1 VGMLAF
7 VASFSDFLM
16 AQIVLQDPDKW
27 TLAVGLYQFVAVQ
40 FGENWG
46 VFTAG
51 AVIAAAPVVLLFIV
65 LQRYIVSGISG
76 AVKG

>member
-1 VGMLAF
+1 
-7 VASFSDFLM
+7 M
-16 AQIVLQDPDKW
+16 AQIVLQDPQKW
-27 TLAVGLYQFVAVQ
+27 TLAVGLYQFVSVQ

-51 AVIAAAPVVLLFIV
+51 AVIAAAPVVLLFII
-65 LQRYIVSGISG
+65 LQRYIVSGITG